1 MKDEDNSKI
10 IQLSANYQH
19 LQELVN
25 EVSQKAHVD
34 KELQELESMKSA
46 YEKQNVGELM
56 KLHSGLVEEEALRKD
71 LEDSLVALSSRYKQ
85 VLSDKHDINELLN
98 IDKTKVHVG
107 KDHVDN
113 VLSIVRD
120 FSDIVDRHQN
130 ELSNELEQKLILLRA
145 EVRSWRGKEG
155 IAKQE
160 IEAKKKEL
168 DDKKIPYDEGKFIA
182 LSNNIT
188 RLQRRQKE
196 IQKSDSRLKEVKFE
210 RTKLFK
216 ERERISREIHN
227 RRTAFCTRINKDLS
241 ESVEGL
247 FVHAKVGDGYLSK
260 EFSTFIK
267 NSTGWYRWA
276 NSDKIANA
284 ISPLEFYQNMKFKR
298 YEFLNRLGLSDADI
312 EDVKENINGLA
323 LERVLSI
330 PFRERPKLTVT
341 RHNKSQGNADVKDI
355 SELSLGQQQSIMLS
369 ILIQSNSNLPL
380 IIDQPEDN
388 LDSEFIFN
396 SVVTNLRKCKE
407 KRQIIVVTHNSN
419 IGVLGDAEL
428 VIPLIASNDRSSIL
442 GMGSID
448 NQETQD
454 QCCEILEGGKLA
466 FTTRKDI
473 YRI

>member
-1 MKDEDNSKI
+1 MI
-10 IQLSANYQH
+10 
-19 LQELVN
+19 
-25 EVSQKAHVD
+25 
-34 KELQELESMKSA
+34 
-46 YEKQNVGELM
+46 
-56 KLHSGLVEEEALRKD
+56 
-71 LEDSLVALSSRYKQ
+71 
-85 VLSDKHDINELLN
+85 
-98 IDKTKVHVG
+98 
-107 KDHVDN
+107 
-113 VLSIVRD
+113 
-120 FSDIVDRHQN
+120 FS
-130 ELSNELEQKLILLRA
+130 
-145 EVRSWRGKEG
+145 
-155 IAKQE
+155 
-160 IEAKKKEL
+160 
-168 DDKKIPYDEGKFIA
+168 
-182 LSNNIT
+182 
-188 RLQRRQKE
+188 
-196 IQKSDSRLKEVKFE
+196 
-210 RTKLFK
+210 
-216 ERERISREIHN
+216 
-227 RRTAFCTRINKDLS
+227 
-241 ESVEGL
+241 
-247 FVHAKVGDGYLSK
+247 KVGDGYLSK